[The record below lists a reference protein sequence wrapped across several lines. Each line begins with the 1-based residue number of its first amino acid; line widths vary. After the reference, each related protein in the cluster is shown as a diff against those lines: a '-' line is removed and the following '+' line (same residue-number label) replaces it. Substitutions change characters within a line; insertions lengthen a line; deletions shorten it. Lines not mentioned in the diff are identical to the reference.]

1 MATRTP
7 KIPARNTLLNSSL
20 DGMDDLFDFKTK
32 EEQNQPMRDN
42 SGKKKTVTIKI
53 K

>member
-7 KIPARNTLLNSSL
+7 KIPARSTLLNSSL

-32 EEQNQPMRDN
+32 EDLSR
-42 SGKKKTVTIKI
+42 KTAERESRKWTLL
-53 K
+53 